1 MFADA
6 SPSVRIPF
14 TSARLDAGYPDRGGG
29 TMHEAIASQAEVFPA
44 DPEDTLED
52 PDGDGDD
59 SEETADD
66 DEIGSD

>member
-1 MFADA
+1 MFAYA

-14 TSARLDAGYPDRGGG
+14 TSARFDAGHPDRGGG
-29 TMHEAIASQAEVFPA
+29 TMHEAIASQGEVFPA

-52 PDGDGDD
+52 PDDAGDD
-59 SEETADD
+59 SEETAND